1 MTPTL
6 YLQGAALQPF
16 AGKPAPTKPACAVGL
31 VQAGLPANGVQRPQ
45 MNHLAPIWHTFCN
58 HRGKQ
63 RSGALHKNN
72 EKVSL
77 MDNATSLPTGAAI
90 APAAEKTTASRLK
103 SIFSGSIGNM
113 VEWYDWYVYAAFSLY
128 FAKAFFPAG
137 DTTAQL
143 LNTAAIF
150 AVGFLMRPIGGWLMG
165 LYADRKGRKAA
176 LMASVLL
183 MCGGSLL
190 IALTPGYETIG
201 VAAPILLVFARLL
214 QGLSVGGEYGT
225 SATYLSEMASKER
238 RGFFSSFQY
247 VTLISGQ
254 LIALAVLI
262 ILQQTLTTEQL
273 YAWGWR
279 VPFVIGALCA
289 VVALY
294 LRRGMEETASVT
306 KKEKSKES
314 LMRTLMRHP
323 KELMT
328 VVGLTMGGT
337 LAFYTYTTY
346 MQKYLVNTVGMSI
359 SDSTTISAATLF
371 LFMCLQPV
379 IGGLSDKIGRRPI
392 LIAFGVLGTLFTVP
406 ILSTLHT
413 VQTWWG
419 AFFLIMAALIIVSG
433 YTSINAVVKA
443 ELFPTEIRALG
454 VGLPYA
460 LTVSIFG
467 GTAEYVALWF
477 KSNGMETGFYW
488 YVTGCIACSLLVY
501 ATMKDTKHH
510 SRITTD

>member
-1 MTPTL
+1 MDTPNAVPA
-6 YLQGAALQPF
+6 GA
-16 AGKPAPTKPACAVGL
+16 TV
-31 VQAGLPANGVQRPQ
+31 
-45 MNHLAPIWHTFCN
+45 
-58 HRGKQ
+58 
-63 RSGALHKNN
+63 
-72 EKVSL
+72 
-77 MDNATSLPTGAAI
+77 
-90 APAAEKTTASRLK
+90 APAKEKTTSSRLK
-103 SIFSGSIGNM
+103 SIFSGSVGNM

-128 FAKAFFPAG
+128 FAKSFFPKG

-183 MCGGSLL
+183 MCFGSLI
-190 IALTPGYETIG
+190 IALTPSYEIIG
-201 VAAPILLVFARLL
+201 VGAPVLLVFARLL

-225 SATYLSEMASKER
+225 SATYLSEMATKER

-279 VPFVIGALCA
+279 IPFVIGALCA

-294 LRRGMEETASVT
+294 LRRGMEETESFT
-306 KKEKSKES
+306 KKKVQKES
-314 LMRTLMRHP
+314 AMRTLMRHP

-359 SDSTTISAATLF
+359 TDSTTISAATLF
-371 LFMCLQPV
+371 LFMCLQPLV
-379 IGGLSDKIGRRPI
+379 GGLSDKIGRRPI

-406 ILSTLHT
+406 ILTTLHT
-413 VQTWWG
+413 VQSWWG

-467 GTAEYVALWF
+467 GTAEYIALWF
-477 KSNGMETGFYW
+477 KSIGMETGYYW
-488 YVTGCIACSLLVY
+488 YVTACIAVSLLVY
-501 ATMKDTKHH
+501 VFMKDTRKH
-510 SRITTD
+510 SRIESD